1 MRLFF
6 IDLGSP
12 LLDVNL
18 FWGGISYRAF
28 LGNCLRDYL
37 ANCYRG
43 FLAIGLLAQ
52 IPSRHDDF
60 FSMGSKL
67 SFSRCVLYEKEEIMM
82 EIDEALKT
90 RYGTERPFT
99 VPDAYFDRVE
109 EEVMRSVAADAA
121 QPVVRVVRKSLWKQL
136 SPLVAAACVVGV
148 IVLVGLGVSST
159 NPQGDM
165 AATVSHAPKVSKA
178 EPYTDDLDRLAD
190 YTMMDED
197 DAYAYI
203 SGE

>member
-1 MRLFF
+1 
-6 IDLGSP
+6 
-12 LLDVNL
+12 
-18 FWGGISYRAF
+18 
-28 LGNCLRDYL
+28 
-37 ANCYRG
+37 
-43 FLAIGLLAQ
+43 
-52 IPSRHDDF
+52 
-60 FSMGSKL
+60 
-67 SFSRCVLYEKEEIMM
+67 M

-90 RYGTERPFT
+90 RYGTDRPFT
-99 VPDAYFDRVE
+99 VPDAYFEKQSHLWKNSVE
-109 EEVMRSVAADAA
+109 AAP
-121 QPVVRVVRKSLWKQL
+121 PVVRIVRKSLWKQL

-178 EPYTDDLDRLAD
+178 ESYTDDLDRLAD

-203 SGE
+203 SRE

>member
-1 MRLFF
+1 
-6 IDLGSP
+6 
-12 LLDVNL
+12 
-18 FWGGISYRAF
+18 
-28 LGNCLRDYL
+28 
-37 ANCYRG
+37 
-43 FLAIGLLAQ
+43 
-52 IPSRHDDF
+52 
-60 FSMGSKL
+60 
-67 SFSRCVLYEKEEIMM
+67 MM
-82 EIDEALKT
+82 EKDEALKT
-90 RYGTERPFT
+90 RYGTDRPFT

-109 EEVMRSVAADAA
+109 EEVMRRVAADVDVA

-148 IVLVGLGVSST
+148 IVFVGLGVSST

-165 AATVSHAPKVSKA
+165 TATVSHAPKVSPA
-178 EPYTDDLDRLAD
+178 ESATDDLDRLAD

>member
-1 MRLFF
+1 
-6 IDLGSP
+6 
-12 LLDVNL
+12 
-18 FWGGISYRAF
+18 
-28 LGNCLRDYL
+28 
-37 ANCYRG
+37 
-43 FLAIGLLAQ
+43 
-52 IPSRHDDF
+52 
-60 FSMGSKL
+60 
-67 SFSRCVLYEKEEIMM
+67 M

-90 RYGTERPFT
+90 WYGTERPFT

-109 EEVMRSVAADAA
+109 EVMRSVAAEAA
-121 QPVVRVVRKSLWKQL
+121 PPVVRIVRKSLWKQL

-178 EPYTDDLDRLAD
+178 ESYTDDLDRLAD
-190 YTMMDED
+190 YTMMD

>member
-1 MRLFF
+1 MARPRKVWPSLCCIVCDIKLLYRQSLFPKQAAGRVYV
-6 IDLGSP
+6 DLFDLPQLLHGSS
-12 LLDVNL
+12 L
-18 FWGGISYRAF
+18 F
-28 LGNCLRDYL
+28 LRGD
-37 ANCYRG
+37 
-43 FLAIGLLAQ
+43 
-52 IPSRHDDF
+52 
-60 FSMGSKL
+60 
-67 SFSRCVLYEKEEIMM
+67 
-82 EIDEALKT
+82 LKT

-121 QPVVRVVRKSLWKQL
+121 PPVVRVVRKSLWKQL

>member
-1 MRLFF
+1 M
-6 IDLGSP
+6 
-12 LLDVNL
+12 
-18 FWGGISYRAF
+18 
-28 LGNCLRDYL
+28 
-37 ANCYRG
+37 
-43 FLAIGLLAQ
+43 
-52 IPSRHDDF
+52 
-60 FSMGSKL
+60 
-67 SFSRCVLYEKEEIMM
+67 
-82 EIDEALKT
+82 KT

-121 QPVVRVVRKSLWKQL
+121 QPVVRVVRKSLWKQF

-148 IVLVGLGVSST
+148 IVLVGLGGSST

>member
-18 FWGGISYRAF
+18 FLGGISYRAF

-43 FLAIGLLAQ
+43 LLANGLLVQ
-52 IPSRHDDF
+52 ILRGMMI
-60 FSMGSKL
+60 FSVGSKL
-67 SFSRCVLYEKEEIMM
+67 SVSLCVLYEKEEIMM

>member
-1 MRLFF
+1 MN
-6 IDLGSP
+6 LG
-12 LLDVNL
+12 
-18 FWGGISYRAF
+18 GGISYRAF

-43 FLAIGLLAQ
+43 FLAIGLLVQFLRGMMIFFRWALNFL
-52 IPSRHDDF
+52 SRDA
-60 FSMGSKL
+60 SYMK
-67 SFSRCVLYEKEEIMM
+67 KEEIMM
-82 EIDEALKT
+82 EIDGALKA

-109 EEVMRSVAADAA
+109 EEVMRSVAAEAA
-121 QPVVRVVRKSLWKQL
+121 QPVVRIVRKSLWKQL

-178 EPYTDDLDRLAD
+178 ESYTDDLDRLAD

>member
-1 MRLFF
+1 M
-6 IDLGSP
+6 
-12 LLDVNL
+12 
-18 FWGGISYRAF
+18 
-28 LGNCLRDYL
+28 
-37 ANCYRG
+37 
-43 FLAIGLLAQ
+43 
-52 IPSRHDDF
+52 
-60 FSMGSKL
+60 
-67 SFSRCVLYEKEEIMM
+67 
-82 EIDEALKT
+82 KT

-136 SPLVAAACVVGV
+136 SPLVAAACVVGM
-148 IVLVGLGVSST
+148 IV
-159 NPQGDM
+159 
-165 AATVSHAPKVSKA
+165 
-178 EPYTDDLDRLAD
+178 LDRLAD

>member
-1 MRLFF
+1 
-6 IDLGSP
+6 
-12 LLDVNL
+12 
-18 FWGGISYRAF
+18 
-28 LGNCLRDYL
+28 
-37 ANCYRG
+37 
-43 FLAIGLLAQ
+43 
-52 IPSRHDDF
+52 
-60 FSMGSKL
+60 
-67 SFSRCVLYEKEEIMM
+67 MM

-136 SPLVAAACVVGV
+136 SPLVAAACVVGM
-148 IVLVGLGVSST
+148 IVLVGLGMSST

-178 EPYTDDLDRLAD
+178 ESYTDDLDRLAD

>member
-1 MRLFF
+1 
-6 IDLGSP
+6 
-12 LLDVNL
+12 
-18 FWGGISYRAF
+18 
-28 LGNCLRDYL
+28 
-37 ANCYRG
+37 
-43 FLAIGLLAQ
+43 
-52 IPSRHDDF
+52 
-60 FSMGSKL
+60 
-67 SFSRCVLYEKEEIMM
+67 MM

-90 RYGTERPFT
+90 RYGTDRPFT

-109 EEVMRSVAADAA
+109 EEVMRSVAAEAA
-121 QPVVRVVRKSLWKQL
+121 QPVVRIVRK
-136 SPLVAAACVVGV
+136 VVGV

>member
-1 MRLFF
+1 MN
-6 IDLGSP
+6 LG
-12 LLDVNL
+12 
-18 FWGGISYRAF
+18 GGITYRAF

-52 IPSRHDDF
+52 FLRGMMIF
-60 FSMGSKL
+60 FDGLSKL

-90 RYGTERPFT
+90 RYSTERPFT

-121 QPVVRVVRKSLWKQL
+121 QPVVRIVRKSLWKQL
-136 SPLVAAACVVGV
+136 SPLVAAACVVGM

-159 NPQGDM
+159 NPQGNM
-165 AATVSHAPKVSKA
+165 AATVSHAPKVSPA
-178 EPYTDDLDRLAD
+178 ESATDDLDRLAD

>member
-1 MRLFF
+1 
-6 IDLGSP
+6 
-12 LLDVNL
+12 
-18 FWGGISYRAF
+18 
-28 LGNCLRDYL
+28 
-37 ANCYRG
+37 
-43 FLAIGLLAQ
+43 
-52 IPSRHDDF
+52 
-60 FSMGSKL
+60 
-67 SFSRCVLYEKEEIMM
+67 M

-90 RYGTERPFT
+90 RYGTDRPFT

-109 EEVMRSVAADAA
+109 EVMRSVAAEAA
-121 QPVVRVVRKSLWKQL
+121 TPGVRVVRKSLWKQL

-178 EPYTDDLDRLAD
+178 ESYTDDFDRLAD

>member
-1 MRLFF
+1 
-6 IDLGSP
+6 
-12 LLDVNL
+12 
-18 FWGGISYRAF
+18 
-28 LGNCLRDYL
+28 
-37 ANCYRG
+37 
-43 FLAIGLLAQ
+43 
-52 IPSRHDDF
+52 
-60 FSMGSKL
+60 
-67 SFSRCVLYEKEEIMM
+67 MM

-109 EEVMRSVAADAA
+109 EEVMRSVAAEAA
-121 QPVVRVVRKSLWKQL
+121 QPVVRIVRKSLWKQL
-136 SPLVAAACVVGV
+136 SPLVAAACVVGM

-178 EPYTDDLDRLAD
+178 ESYTDDLDRLAD

>member
-1 MRLFF
+1 MN
-6 IDLGSP
+6 LG
-12 LLDVNL
+12 
-18 FWGGISYRAF
+18 GGISYRAF
-28 LGNCLRDYL
+28 LGNCLRDFL
-37 ANCYRG
+37 VNCLRG
-43 FLAIGLLAQ
+43 LLAIGLLVQ
-52 IPSRHDDF
+52 ILRGMMI

-90 RYGTERPFT
+90 RYGTDRPFT

-121 QPVVRVVRKSLWKQL
+121 PPVVRVVRKSLWKQL
-136 SPLVAAACVVGV
+136 SLLVAAACVVGV

-159 NPQGDM
+159 NPQGNM

-178 EPYTDDLDRLAD
+178 ESYTDDLDRLAD

>member
-1 MRLFF
+1 
-6 IDLGSP
+6 
-12 LLDVNL
+12 
-18 FWGGISYRAF
+18 
-28 LGNCLRDYL
+28 
-37 ANCYRG
+37 
-43 FLAIGLLAQ
+43 
-52 IPSRHDDF
+52 
-60 FSMGSKL
+60 
-67 SFSRCVLYEKEEIMM
+67 MM

-90 RYGTERPFT
+90 QYGTERPFT

-109 EEVMRSVAADAA
+109 EVVMRSVAADAA

-148 IVLVGLGVSST
+148 IVLVGLGVNST

>member
-1 MRLFF
+1 
-6 IDLGSP
+6 
-12 LLDVNL
+12 
-18 FWGGISYRAF
+18 
-28 LGNCLRDYL
+28 
-37 ANCYRG
+37 
-43 FLAIGLLAQ
+43 
-52 IPSRHDDF
+52 
-60 FSMGSKL
+60 
-67 SFSRCVLYEKEEIMM
+67 M
-82 EIDEALKT
+82 EIDETLKA
-90 RYGTERPFT
+90 RYSTERPFT

-121 QPVVRVVRKSLWKQL
+121 PPVVRVVRKSLWKQL
-136 SPLVAAACVVGV
+136 SAACVVGV

-178 EPYTDDLDRLAD
+178 ESYTDDLDRLAD